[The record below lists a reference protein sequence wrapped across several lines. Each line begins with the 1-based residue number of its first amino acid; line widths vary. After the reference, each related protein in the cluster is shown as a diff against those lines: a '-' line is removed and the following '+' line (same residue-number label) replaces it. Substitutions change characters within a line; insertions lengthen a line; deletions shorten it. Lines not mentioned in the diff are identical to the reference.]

1 MKEEINE
8 PFSLTFSF
16 GSRWKK
22 IQLVNHEDVFKIAS
36 IFQMMLLENNIQF
49 KVTKN
54 EEHEPDSSI
63 VAH

>member
-1 MKEEINE
+1 MKEETNE

-16 GSRWKK
+16 GDRWKK

-36 IFQMMLLENNIQF
+36 IFQMVLLENNIQF